1 MNVEVD
7 IEASALRTDLSK
19 RTVEYVTYSVAVN
32 TVLYAATTHSV
43 P

>member
-1 MNVEVD
+1 MSKLIFET
-7 IEASALRTDLSK
+7 SALRTDLSK
-19 RTVEYVTYSVAVN
+19 RTVEYVIHSVAIN